1 MCVMDPCMVALH
13 GLHPQLA
20 TTMPMRTAPRQ
31 RHPPRQRW
39 LYSTAAPLLPPTA
52 SSPDATLDVGGAGFH
67 HVTRQHG
74 SPLPVPPRTTQSVS
88 PDSWMT
94 ALAIDCLHCTDVGS
108 NGAPRHSAV
117 T

>member
-1 MCVMDPCMVALH
+1 MVALH

-20 TTMPMRTAPRQ
+20 TTMPMRTARQ

-67 HVTRQHG
+67 HVTPAAR
-74 SPLPVPPRTTQSVS
+74 L
-88 PDSWMT
+88 
-94 ALAIDCLHCTDVGS
+94 ALA
-108 NGAPRHSAV
+108 GAPKDDAV
-117 T
+117 GLAG